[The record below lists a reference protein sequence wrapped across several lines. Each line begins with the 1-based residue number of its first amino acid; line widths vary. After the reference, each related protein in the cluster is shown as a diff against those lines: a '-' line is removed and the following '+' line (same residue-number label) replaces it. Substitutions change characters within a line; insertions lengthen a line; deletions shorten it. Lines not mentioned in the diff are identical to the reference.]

1 MYFKNLFEP
10 ISVGG
15 LEVRNRLVM
24 PGMHTNLGGADVGVS
39 EKGIDFAAARAKG
52 GFGMV
57 CVGII
62 DSYPWEFTSEDDYLL
77 RTDRHVEN
85 HARAADAIRE
95 HGAVPYAQ
103 IGPRRVWPLGDLF
116 TREHRLSELD
126 ASTIEEMVEATVE
139 TAVRADRAGYE
150 AIDLL
155 GNGAGAMAFFMSRRF
170 NDREDE
176 WGGSVERQ
184 LEFPRRVIRGIRDE
198 LGDVPLFYRLIGDEF
213 LPDGHDVATVR
224 AMAAALEEAGI
235 DFFNVTGGSHAT
247 SVPQLPANVP
257 RGAFA
262 YLAREIRSAVDVP
275 VAASNRIND
284 PVTAERLVR
293 DGWADMISLGRGAL
307 ADPEWPNKAREG
319 RLEDVNLCI
328 ACNECLD
335 IATVKEEDI
344 RCLVN
349 PKAGR
354 GLEAA
359 TIPPAEDPKT
369 VLVAGGGVVGMHA
382 ALACDERG
390 HDVTLVEES
399 DVLGGKWRVSYAP
412 RGREELFHYLRW
424 LTTQLRKS
432 DVTVELETPATP
444 ELVRARAPDVLLGCF
459 GGVPQVPPIPGVEAD
474 HVHYVHEVLDGDVEI
489 EADRVAVIGGGGAG
503 VEGALYLATK
513 DADEPATAMFL
524 HRWDVIDREAVFDR
538 VEAGHDV
545 TVIGRNDTVGVGLGA
560 STKWVLRAELRKLG
574 VDIRAGTAATAVL
587 EDGVRIEDE
596 SGEEEFVPAGAVV
609 LATGYDTP
617 DSLADEFAGTAP
629 EVHFVG
635 DVVDPDHAIEGT
647 GRVQELALEL

>member
-1 MYFKNLFEP
+1 MYFKNLFES
-10 ISVGG
+10 IQVGD
-15 LEVRNRLVM
+15 LEVKNRIVM
-24 PGMHTNLGGADVGVS
+24 PGMHTNLGGEDVGID
-39 EKGIDFAAARAKG
+39 EKGKDFAVARAEG

-77 RTDRHVEN
+77 QTERHVDN
-85 HARAADAIRE
+85 HVEVAEGIRA

-103 IGPRRVWPLGDLF
+103 IGPRRVWPLGELF
-116 TREHRLSELD
+116 QRDHRLSELD
-126 ASTIEEMVEATVE
+126 AETIEAMIDATVE

-155 GNGAGAMAFFMSRRF
+155 GNGAGAIAFFLSRRF
-170 NDREDE
+170 NDRDDE
-176 WGGSVERQ
+176 WGGSLENQ
-184 LEFPRRVIRGIRDE
+184 LRFPIRIVQGIQDE
-198 LGDVPLFYRLIGDEF
+198 LGDTPLFFRLIGDEF
-213 LPDGHDVATVR
+213 LDDGYDVDRVKEIAR
-224 AMAAALEEAGI
+224 RLEHAGI

-262 YLAREIRSAVDVP
+262 YLAREIGDAVDVP
-275 VAASNRIND
+275 VAASNRITD
-284 PVTAERLVR
+284 PQTAEELVR
-293 DGWADMISLGRGAL
+293 DDWADMVSLGRGAL
-307 ADPEWPNKAREG
+307 ADPAWPNKARAG
-319 RLEDVNLCI
+319 RLEDINLCI

-335 IATVKEEDI
+335 YATVAEKDI

-354 GLEAA
+354 GIEAGDVPEA
-359 TIPPAEDPKT
+359 DTSRD

-390 HDVTLVEES
+390 HRVTLCEKS

-412 RGREELFHYLRW
+412 TGREELVHYLQW

-432 DVTVELETPATP
+432 DVTIELETPVTP
-444 ELVRARAPDVLLGCF
+444 ALVRERDPDALLGCF
-459 GGVPQVPPIPGVEAD
+459 GGVPQEPPIPGVDRD
-474 HVHYVHEVLDGDVEI
+474 HVSFVHRVLDGDVHVEG
-489 EADRVAVIGGGGAG
+489 DVAVIGGGGAG
-503 VEGALYLATK
+503 VEAALYLATQY
-513 DADEPATAMFL
+513 ADDPDTATFL
-524 HRWDVIDREAVFDR
+524 RRWGAIDDDEVFER
-538 VEAGHDV
+538 MEQGHDV
-545 TVIGRNDTVGVGLGA
+545 TLIGRNDTVGVGLGP
-560 STKWVLRAELRKLG
+560 STKWVLREELRKLD
-574 VDIRAGTAATAVL
+574 VDIRSGSAAL
-587 EDGVRIEDE
+587 EITDDGVRVENDQG
-596 SGEEEFVPAGAVV
+596 GEAFVPADSVV

-617 DSLADEFAGTAP
+617 EEVYAEYEGLAP